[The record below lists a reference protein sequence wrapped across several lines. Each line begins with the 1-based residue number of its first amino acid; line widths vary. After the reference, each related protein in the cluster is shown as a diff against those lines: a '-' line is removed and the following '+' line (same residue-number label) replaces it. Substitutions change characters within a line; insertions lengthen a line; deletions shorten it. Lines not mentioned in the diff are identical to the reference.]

1 MEASHRCA
9 GLSSFPPRCTPPPRA
24 AACQILLREYLVRM
38 AWFLRLCARIS
49 GFLALMVLVEFVA
62 FLLYREYGVNRLF
75 GVPISFSLVAL
86 AGYDTV
92 RRLPLIW
99 GALVGALV
107 AGATNLI
114 SWPVGSYVLSGVFAY
129 PDEADPLIVGTSLL
143 LAAVVGAIVGAMAGV
158 AARNRRRLR
167 SRRSA
172 LDKLAYTAFDEPVDG
187 RDRTKTPVSRAMPDR
202 DDRR

>member
-1 MEASHRCA
+1 
-9 GLSSFPPRCTPPPRA
+9 
-24 AACQILLREYLVRM
+24 M
-38 AWFLRLCARIS
+38 AWFLRLCARIF

-75 GVPISFSLVAL
+75 AVPISFALVAL

-107 AGATNLI
+107 AGATNLM
-114 SWPVGSYVLSGVFAY
+114 SWPVGSYVLSGVFGY
-129 PDEADPLIVGTSLL
+129 PDEADPLIVSTSLL

-158 AARNRRRLR
+158 VARNRRRLR

-172 LDKLAYTAFDEPVDG
+172 LDKLAYTAFDEPGDAKE
-187 RDRTKTPVSRAMPDR
+187 RTTTPVSTPRADR
-202 DDRR
+202 DD